1 VEKRNKW
8 KVWQTTLSD
17 LDLKKLVFLD
27 ESSLNL
33 AYTRL
38 YGWAKANQRVCE
50 GVVDVRFKR
59 QSILST
65 IRLDG
70 SQVPL
75 VFEGT
80 LNGVV
85 LVEYVRN
92 CLVPS
97 LGVDDI
103 VVWDNSAVHK
113 SKLVV
118 EALVECGVR
127 VICLPP
133 YSPDFNPIEL
143 LWSYLKAGLRKMKSR
158 TVETLITSIHSILK
172 CVSSELIAAWVKHCG
187 YKQ

>member
-8 KVWQTTLSD
+8 KNWQTTLSE

-33 AYTRL
+33 AYTRH
-38 YGWAKANQRVCE
+38 YGWAKANQRVRE
-50 GVVDVRFKR
+50 GLMDVRFKR

-65 IRLDG
+65 IRLNG
-70 SQVPL
+70 EQVPL

-80 LNGVV
+80 LNGVL
-85 LVEYVRN
+85 LVEYVKN
-92 CLVPS
+92 CLVPC
-97 LGVDDI
+97 LGVGDI

-118 EALVECGVR
+118 SALEECGVK

-133 YSPDFNPIEL
+133 YSPDLNPIEL
-143 LWSYLKAGLRKMKSR
+143 LWAYLKAGLRKLKAR
-158 TVETLITSIHSILK
+158 TVETLLTAIHYVLSN
-172 CVSSELIAAWVKHCG
+172 VSLDLIASWTKHCG

>member
-1 VEKRNKW
+1 MEKRNKW
-8 KVWQTTLSD
+8 KTWQSTLSD

-38 YGWAKANQRVCE
+38 YGWAKSNQRINE
-50 GVVDVRFKR
+50 GLKDVRFKR

-65 IRLDG
+65 IRLNG
-70 SQVPL
+70 EQVPL

-80 LNGVV
+80 LDGEL
-85 LVEYVRN
+85 LVEYVRT

-97 LGVDDI
+97 LGADDV
-103 VVWDNSAVHK
+103 VVWDNSAVHT

-118 EALVECGVR
+118 EALKVCGVK
-127 VICLPP
+127 VVCLPV

-143 LWSYLKAGLRKMKSR
+143 LWAYLKAGLRKLKAR
-158 TVETLITSIHSILK
+158 TVEALIDAIHAILLD
-172 CVSSELIAAWVKHCG
+172 VSPELIASWVKHCG